1 MLKKSKK
8 GMVVTDSRRPKPLA
22 SDEAEHEEWH
32 KKHGG
37 CGNSKEHTACM
48 KKWGIIIKKK

>member
-8 GMVVTDSRRPKPLA
+8 GLVVTPT
-22 SDEAEHEEWH
+22 EHKKWH

-37 CGNSKEHTACM
+37 CGSKKEHDACM
-48 KKWGIIIKKK
+48 KKWNITIAKKKK